1 VTSFFTGLGVTDDRK
16 QLGPLAHR
24 LVPPNAMCGVPTGPG
39 LISFLLKRRELYFPP
54 ALKFTF

>member
-1 VTSFFTGLGVTDDRK
+1 
-16 QLGPLAHR
+16 
-24 LVPPNAMCGVPTGPG
+24 MCGVPTGPG